1 MRILNSAA
9 YTLCLLTAFVWFP
22 SNAQGLTWEQINAQV
37 QQNLNTPIACGCREQ
52 DKIDLESRIKQ
63 VEAAI
68 KEYES
73 QIKEWEAKER
83 SGNEQLFLSSEN
95 RGSVQGSVGFR
106 MSTVRTAN
114 ARSFAA
120 ETDAGCTTKIDPN
133 ATPCLRGALQ
143 DHEAVHKK
151 ACEAN
156 KSINPFVDW
165 REKQRVVDYMKEEQ
179 AGYHKELDRLKDE
192 LEKMKKFCS
201 LDPSVQK
208 ALIDIAAARERLRE
222 ASEDVNGLRKVLR

>member
-1 MRILNSAA
+1 MRVLNSATYSLVLGTA
-9 YTLCLLTAFVWFP
+9 LLWVPCSMGAEVDFEAEVKKHM
-22 SNAQGLTWEQINAQV
+22 ND
-37 QQNLNTPIACGCREQ
+37 PIGCGCSKQ
-52 DKIDLESRIKQ
+52 DETDLESRIKQ

-73 QIKEWEAKER
+73 QIKEWEAKEK
-83 SGNEQLFLSSEN
+83 SAKESLFLTNDN

-133 ATPCLRGALQ
+133 ATTCLRGALQ
-143 DHEAVHKK
+143 DHESVHKK

-156 KSINPFVDW
+156 KSLNPFVDW
-165 REKQRVVDYMKEEQ
+165 RYKQRVVDYMKEEQ
-179 AGYHKELDRLKDE
+179 AGYRKESERLQQE
-192 LEKMKKFCS
+192 LQKMKKYCS
-201 LDPSVQK
+201 LDKSIRR
-208 ALIDIAAARERLRE
+208 ALEERDRLRE
-222 ASEDVNGLRKVLR
+222 AYENVDGLRKVLR